1 MDWLTAQ
8 MMQQRIDGLDTIA
21 LGELVAARQVS
32 HDGGLGL
39 HLDVVSK
46 PATQFEDD
54 IEGGEV
60 GFVWSKA
67 YS

>member
-1 MDWLTAQ
+1 MAQ
-8 MMQQRIDGLDTIA
+8 LMQQRINSLDTIG
-21 LGELVAARQVS
+21 LGERGAVRQVS

-39 HLDVVSK
+39 HLDVVCQ

-67 YS
+67 HS

>member
-1 MDWLTAQ
+1 MAQ
-8 MMQQRIDGLDTIA
+8 LMQQRINSLDTIG
-21 LGELVAARQVS
+21 LGEQGAVRQVS